1 MKKYLLDTSELANMK
16 LFRSVSN
23 REGLW
28 VVELRGFML
37 TAFGN
42 VANLGTRRLE
52 LAELARIRQDFSINP
67 RISPLSFDTLT
78 KSVRVASSAVFW
90 VNAYLFARIFLI
102 NEIYCGWFILFEV
115 R

>member
-1 MKKYLLDTSELANMK
+1 MKKYLIDTSELANMK

-52 LAELARIRQDFSINP
+52 IAELARIRQDFSINS
-67 RISPLSFDTLT
+67 RKTLCHSICFG
-78 KSVRVASSAVFW
+78 KVSGSQSQQ
-90 VNAYLFARIFLI
+90 YL
-102 NEIYCGWFILFEV
+102 G
-115 R
+115 